1 MNLNRHLELR
11 FRHSFETMDVAGD
24 DLFTA
29 NLTDARI
36 SYLFN
41 TRSFVRLAVIY
52 RDIER
57 NPDNYIDDVNESYK
71 GFSTQFLYSYKVN
84 PQTVFF
90 AGYSDN
96 GYQDDDLTKIE
107 KTDRSVFLKM
117 SYAWML

>member
-1 MNLNRHLELR
+1 MKYPLALC
-11 FRHSFETMDVAGD
+11 A

-29 NLTDARI
+29 NLTDARL
-36 SYLFN
+36 SYQFN
-41 TRSFVRLAVIY
+41 NRSFVRWAVIY

-57 NPDNYIDDVNESYK
+57 NPNNYIDDVTAHYK
-71 GFSTQFLYSYKVN
+71 GFSTQLLYSYKVN

-96 GYQDDDLTKIE
+96 GYQDDDLSKIE
-107 KTDRSVFLKM
+107 KTDRSVFMKM